1 MQPKKLIYLIL
12 LIGILLSAPA
22 YGGERVVQSK
32 LVEFPVS
39 GKVLIQAR
47 EQFNQNP
54 RILMTSRATGKVL
67 LSRSISEDDDLLKPQ
82 TDDPSSVLNPYLRFR
97 VLQSKGFSSPMVLAV
112 AVSTGGSDHGFF
124 GIIIGEVDGKLQ
136 VLTGEN
142 LVTNVQSGLF
152 LGYLNKRWGY
162 GLVRWKFTWDDG
174 AHYDFHPYEIEIY
187 KLKGGKFQSVHKYI
201 SKRKYFGRGFRALRE
216 LGIKAVDQ
224 RKGIPRM
231 RDYLE

>member
-1 MQPKKLIYLIL
+1 ML
-12 LIGILLSAPA
+12 LIGFALSAPA
-22 YGGERVVQSK
+22 YGKERVVQSK
-32 LVEFPVS
+32 LVDFPVN
-39 GKVLIQAR
+39 GEVLIQAR
-47 EQFNQNP
+47 EQFKQNP
-54 RILMTSRATGKVL
+54 RILLTSRATGKVL
-67 LSRSISEDDDLLKPQ
+67 LSHSVSEDDDLLMPE

-97 VLQSKGFSSPMVLAV
+97 VLHSKGFKGPMILAV
-112 AVSTGGSDHGFF
+112 AVSVGGADHGFF
-124 GIIIGEVDGKLQ
+124 GIIIGEVDGRLQ
-136 VLTGEN
+136 VLTRKN

-187 KLKGGKFQSVHKYI
+187 KLKGGAFQSVQKYI

-216 LGIKAVDQ
+216 LGINAVDQ